1 MLKVTRASLR
11 KKRLEFAFHSSRR
24 IGISLAQ
31 HHKQNSL
38 CYYSN
43 HGIYKII
50 EHPNVRFDTVKRRV
64 SGFLTKDRNNI
75 NNNFL
80 GG

>member
-11 KKRLEFAFHSSRR
+11 KKRLEFAFHSGRR

-50 EHPNVRFDTVKRRV
+50 EHPNVRFDNCKRKGERF
-64 SGFLTKDRNNI
+64 SYERQE
-75 NNNFL
+75 
-80 GG
+80 